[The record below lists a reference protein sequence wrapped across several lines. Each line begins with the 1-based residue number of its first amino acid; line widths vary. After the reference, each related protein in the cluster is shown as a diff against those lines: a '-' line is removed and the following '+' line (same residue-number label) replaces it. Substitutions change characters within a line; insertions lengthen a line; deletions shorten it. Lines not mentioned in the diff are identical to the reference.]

1 MDENRRNRYISSSEQ
16 EGAHPSPDNF
26 YMMNGSDVSNRGKV
40 PRNYKRSDA
49 LIREIVC
56 DVLCDN
62 PELHASNIDVE
73 VKDSEVILSGEV
85 TEKYAKRLAEDL
97 AESVTGVTNIQ
108 NRIRV
113 SGVDRKHG

>member
-1 MDENRRNRYISSSEQ
+1 MDSYRSS
-16 EGAHPSPDNF
+16 
-26 YMMNGSDVSNRGKV
+26 GSDYKDRLHASNRGKG

-56 DVLCDN
+56 DALCDN
-62 PELHASNIDVE
+62 AELDASSIEVE

-97 AESVTGVTNIQ
+97 AESVTGVSNVQ

-113 SGVDRKHG
+113 TEDNPKDG